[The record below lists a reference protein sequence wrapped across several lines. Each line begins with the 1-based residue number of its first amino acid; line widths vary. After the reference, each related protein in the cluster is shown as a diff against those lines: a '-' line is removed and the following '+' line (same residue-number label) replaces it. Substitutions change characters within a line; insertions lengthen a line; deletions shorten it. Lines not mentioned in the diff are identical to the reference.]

1 MYARRATRQLAAEAV
16 QRNVTMSERL
26 SVGDLAPQVTVLDR
40 QGQPYAINDLWRSG
54 PVLLS
59 FLRHYG

>member
-1 MYARRATRQLAAEAV
+1 
-16 QRNVTMSERL
+16 MSDRL
-26 SVGDLAPQVTVLDR
+26 KVGDNAPQVMVLDR
-40 QGQPYAINDLWRSG
+40 QGQPYAVNDLWRSG